1 MCRIEV
7 TPSGILQF
15 EKVAEPFFFDY
26 LQSMEPIAVSDQML
40 YSGSEIQLNLTGNT
54 FGFNSNAWIRKKDF
68 GLTFSSSKTKDMSL
82 SSVDWSIFSFQISQG
97 EGFVVVMQGLQAI
110 LKYTMYLSI
119 TFPPSNDNWSGNATL
134 NDTDVSFT
142 MKISENGGKPNIE
155 IQDLTVT
162 IGSLDLDLPE

>member
-82 SSVDWSIFSFQISQG
+82 SSVDWSIFSFQISGNYIAKSKTEKKSFRGDISDSKDKAALFFQRPFDKVLALRNN
-97 EGFVVVMQGLQAI
+97 E
-110 LKYTMYLSI
+110 LKLLS
-119 TFPPSNDNWSGNATL
+119 N
-134 NDTDVSFT
+134 
-142 MKISENGGKPNIE
+142 
-155 IQDLTVT
+155 
-162 IGSLDLDLPE
+162 